1 MSHYRFRFKEVK
13 EILNL
18 TNSTNF
24 NYKDQDQFKG
34 SFINTELSRD
44 RYFGNEWF
52 SMEKKKKEDIIHA
65 LYFFDSRQRLEE
77 SAQMKFGLNSRSA
90 RQFSKINIDKTY
102 ALLSRMATNKILYFL
117 KRGHPYKTAV
127 YLAGIRNAIH
137 KQWNKLSFDQQEDIV
152 KVAINMHREFP
163 QQELILQ
170 LKHFFKNTLLFG
182 EFNAE
187 MLYGFSKLTTHKQRF
202 ETLPTTKVVDSQ
214 ILQLNN
220 ATLVQS
226 VFELRKV
233 LNGIVNQYGSI

>member
-1 MSHYRFRFKEVK
+1 MKSQKHRVGNCLYESRKTRCCVSSLPYQELEAWKWVNTIRYNSQPLTIEDAKLVVHFVLSHYRFRFKEVK

-52 SMEKKKKEDIIHA
+52 SMENKKKEDIIHA

-163 QQELILQ
+163 QQELIL
-170 LKHFFKNTLLFG
+170 
-182 EFNAE
+182 
-187 MLYGFSKLTTHKQRF
+187 
-202 ETLPTTKVVDSQ
+202 
-214 ILQLNN
+214 
-220 ATLVQS
+220 
-226 VFELRKV
+226 
-233 LNGIVNQYGSI
+233 